1 MFFLTLTSFISLNAQ
16 WAIIYGGS
24 DFNFD
29 WARSIQQTSD
39 GGYIVAGST
48 ESFGA
53 GGIDFWVLKL
63 TSTGEIEWQRT
74 YGGIYWDETYSIQ
87 QTSDGGYIVAGFT
100 LSFGAGD
107 DDSWILKLN
116 SAGAIEW
123 QHTYGGSK
131 DDKFRSIQQTSDGG
145 YIVAGDTASFGYGAG
160 DIWVLKLFS
169 TGEIEWQH
177 TYGGAFSD
185 YAPSIQQTSDG
196 GYIVA
201 GSSESFGA
209 IDSDFWVLKLDSNGA
224 IEWQDT
230 YGGSDNDY
238 ARSIQQTSDGG
249 YIVAGDTASFGA
261 VNNNFWILKVDSS
274 GDIEWQRAY
283 GGNSGDYAY
292 SIQQTSDG
300 GYIVAGYTLS
310 FGVES
315 SDFWILKL
323 GSSGD
328 IEWQHTYGG
337 DFVDHAY
344 SIQQTSD
351 GGYIVAGET
360 GSFGINYDDLF
371 IIKLYSDGDIDSSC
385 GLIGISDALAI
396 NTDVTLKN
404 TFITPQV
411 TYVTPSDTNC
421 TVQDT
426 SASIVVL
433 CEAPKYSL
441 KISASTGGTTDPA
454 PSTYT
459 HYNRTEVTVRAMA
472 YGGYKFSGWSG
483 DASGTSNPITVTMD
497 SDKSVTANFTKEEEE
512 KKGPCFIATAAYISP
527 LHPYVK
533 TLRDFR
539 DTYLMPNKFGRMLVN
554 LYYKYSPF
562 MADFIAKHKALKV
575 AVRIIL
581 LPMIAFSYSM
591 LHFGPIITAVMLGFI
606 FMLPIFLISFFRR
619 KVRRMEAIAYA
630 LASLG

>member
-131 DDKFRSIQQTSDGG
+131 DDKF
-145 YIVAGDTASFGYGAG
+145 
-160 DIWVLKLFS
+160 
-169 TGEIEWQH
+169 
-177 TYGGAFSD
+177 
-185 YAPSIQQTSDG
+185 
-196 GYIVA
+196 
-201 GSSESFGA
+201 
-209 IDSDFWVLKLDSNGA
+209 
-224 IEWQDT
+224 
-230 YGGSDNDY
+230 
-238 ARSIQQTSDGG
+238 RSIQQTSDGG